1 MADYIKSNIL
11 SQSYVHVEP
20 EWLNSVSDSE
30 KYKLI
35 TEIYSKVSSFSEERI
50 RFFLD
55 DDVHI
60 EIKFEDGSIRAWVT
74 TYGPVLLLIGST
86 ITNYSSFRESIK
98 NLVSDSQ
105 RVADIVNAE
114 VIFQSKS
121 RSKEEVLRIES
132 RKGVIGSIDR
142 INNKIDAIDGKLK
155 RGDCSPT
162 LINEDLLDLNK
173 VILEL
178 FSNIKDKDDSSLI
191 ATALHDGV
199 DNLNIKKGRFKIADS
214 VDRYMYK
221 SLSDEKEIILK
232 NLVSH
237 K

>member
-30 KYKLI
+30 KNKLL

-74 TYGPVLLLIGST
+74 TYGPVLLLIGTT

-98 NLVSDSQ
+98 YVVSDSQ

-173 VILEL
+173 LILEL

-191 ATALHDGV
+191 ATALYDGV
-199 DNLNIKKGRFKIADS
+199 DNLNIKKGG
-214 VDRYMYK
+214 
-221 SLSDEKEIILK
+221 LK
-232 NLVSH
+232 
-237 K
+237 

>member
-30 KYKLI
+30 KNKLL

-74 TYGPVLLLIGST
+74 TYGPVLLLIGTT

-98 NLVSDSQ
+98 YVVSDSQ

-173 VILEL
+173 LILEL

-191 ATALHDGV
+191 ATALYDGV

-214 VDRYMYK
+214 VDQYMYK
-221 SLSDEKEIILK
+221 SLPDEKEIILK